1 MAEKT
6 WSPKIAPNFILMR
19 DLKSKFKSDSK
30 IQKYHG
36 LLTKSG
42 TEWLKKLGAEVARPC
57 LVSLIIGR
65 HRLITAG
72 WA

>member
-1 MAEKT
+1 
-6 WSPKIAPNFILMR
+6 MR
-19 DLKSKFKSDSK
+19 DLKSKFKTDSK